1 MAPLVSKT
9 PKHGPH
15 RQSRAVRA
23 LGLTGRVLVGPP
35 RTSNRGKAALSR
47 DSSTDI
53 SDENES
59 GDTPNVGDDQLGDW
73 DVDLVGGCFGREVEH
88 SDHQLHR
95 VGG

>member
-9 PKHGPH
+9 PQARPSSRLQGGQGP
-15 RQSRAVRA
+15 RID
-23 LGLTGRVLVGPP
+23 GPGP
-35 RTSNRGKAALSR
+35 RRPTPHQQPRKAALSR
-47 DSSTDI
+47 DSSIDI